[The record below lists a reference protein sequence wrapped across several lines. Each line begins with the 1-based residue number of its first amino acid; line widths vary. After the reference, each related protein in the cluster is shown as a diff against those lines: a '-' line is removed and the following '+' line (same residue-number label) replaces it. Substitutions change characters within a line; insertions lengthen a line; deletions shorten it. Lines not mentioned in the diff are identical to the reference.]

1 MCASAVELFIGF
13 KKLLTIQLNL
23 QFMKLVCTICCP
35 NLATHD
41 LHARVCGGTATC
53 CPQRIQN
60 SQSRDACMYDQQCVL
75 TLFN

>member
-35 NLATHD
+35 YLATHD
-41 LHARVCGGTATC
+41 LHARVCEGTATCC

-60 SQSRDACMYDQQCVL
+60 SHVMHACMTSSV
-75 TLFN
+75 F